1 MNKEKLIQEI
11 YSFNIKPSI
20 EISIDTDI
28 FLLKLE
34 LELIKQKFIEIQDK
48 NFFND
53 CIKLYQSGISIS
65 RVSGS
70 SA

>member
-11 YSFNIKPSI
+11 YSYNITPSI
-20 EISIDTDI
+20 EISINSDI
-28 FLLKLE
+28 FLLK

-53 CIKLYQSGISIS
+53 CLKLYQSGISIS

>member
-53 CIKLYQSGISIS
+53 CLKLYQSGISIS
-65 RVSGS
+65 ITSGS